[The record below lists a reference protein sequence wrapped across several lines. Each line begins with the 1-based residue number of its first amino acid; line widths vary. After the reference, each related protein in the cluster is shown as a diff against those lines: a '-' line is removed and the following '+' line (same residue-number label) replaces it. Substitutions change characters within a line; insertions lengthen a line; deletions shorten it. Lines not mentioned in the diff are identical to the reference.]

1 MFQPG
6 HTAGH
11 LVLQLAGVL
20 YSGDHLAVTREVQGL
35 SANP

>member
-20 YSGDHLAVTREVQGL
+20 YTGDHLAVTRQVQG
-35 SANP
+35 PKP